1 MWMFWGNPQVFGL
14 MPMGDGPWV
23 MADLEDGLW
32 AGDASPYDSNQTV
45 SSGWKYVTGMVK
57 GDAAGRN
64 HWAIKTGNAQSGFLT
79 TPFDGRRPSTRYN
92 PMRKEGAIVLGT
104 AGDNS
109 DSGQGNF
116 FEGVMTARYSSNAAD
131 DAVQANIVA
140 AYGP

>member
-1 MWMFWGNPQVFGL
+1 MFWGNPQVFGL

-131 DAVQANIVA
+131 DSVQANIVA